1 MKESFIRTHVANG
14 VGEVQLD
21 RPEALNALDGSMIRD
36 MHAALLQ
43 WRDDPAVTAVL
54 VTSRSDRAFCAGG
67 DIKPAR
73 ESVLAGDFDTVRES
87 FAAEYRLDALVA
99 TYPKPYLAVLD
110 GVTLGGGLG
119 ISVHGAVRVVT
130 EKASFAMPETAIGFI
145 PDVGSSHFLP
155 RLRGTAVRCDAV
167 GMYLAVTGARIGAGD
182 ALAVGLATHFVP
194 SDRVDDLA
202 DRIRAGLWQAA
213 LDEFVVPAPASEL
226 EQRFADIEAVFGDG
240 TIDDMLGRLTDTDS
254 DIDAEWA
261 ARTLAAVRALSPTS
275 VCATVE
281 LMRRGAES
289 TLEECLARELGV
301 AVRISAVPDFA
312 EGVRAALVDKDR
324 SPRWSPSQVEEVD
337 PKTVAA
343 LFD

>member
-1 MKESFIRTHVANG
+1 MKESFIRTRVANG

-21 RPEALNALDGSMIRD
+21 RPEALNALNPSMIRD

-43 WRDDPAVTAVL
+43 WRTDPSVTAVL

-73 ESVLAGDFDTVRES
+73 DAVLSGAFDAVRES
-87 FAAEYRLDALVA
+87 FAAEYRLDELVA

-130 EKASFAMPETAIGFI
+130 ERASFAMPETALGFI

-167 GMYLAVTGARIGAGD
+167 GMYLGVTGARIGAGD

-194 SDRVDDLA
+194 RDRVDDLV
-202 DRIRAGLWQAA
+202 DRIRAGDWQAA
-213 LDEFVVPAPASEL
+213 LDEFVSPAPESEL
-226 EQRFADIEAVFGDG
+226 EKRFADIETVFGDG
-240 TIDDMLGRLTDTDS
+240 TVDEMLDRLAAT
-254 DIDAEWA
+254 DAEIDPEWA
-261 ARTLAAVRALSPTS
+261 ERTHAALRAASPTS
-275 VCATVE
+275 VRATVE
-281 LMRRGAES
+281 LLRRGAES
-289 TLEECLARELGV
+289 TLEECLARELEV
-301 AVRISAVPDFA
+301 AVRISAVPDFV
-312 EGVRAALVDKDR
+312 EGVRAVLVDKDR
-324 SPRWSPSQVEEVD
+324 SPRWSPPRVEEVD
-337 PKTVAA
+337 PATIAA
-343 LFD
+343 LFG